1 MCASGWDGEI
11 CKVGHAAGK
20 IGPASA
26 GAQCFSIQFE
36 VTAVVSDAEFA
47 VLWPGVEAAASG
59 SPLEHDEENRKV
71 AVMQTGGPSCP
82 LHLGTL
88 DSPDYWT
95 DDALMAAVRPLSATE
110 LHRMALGMQHRKKR
124 RDQFDPAQC

>member
-1 MCASGWDGEI
+1 MPSSQLSGLALKRRRRLSDLARLDAKCLGS
-11 CKVGHAAGK
+11 
-20 IGPASA
+20 GP
-26 GAQCFSIQFE
+26 
-36 VTAVVSDAEFA
+36 
-47 VLWPGVEAAASG
+47 
-59 SPLEHDEENRKV
+59 PLEHDEENRKV

-110 LHRMALGMQHRKKR
+110 LHRMALGMQQRQER
-124 RDQFDPAQC
+124 RDQFDPARS